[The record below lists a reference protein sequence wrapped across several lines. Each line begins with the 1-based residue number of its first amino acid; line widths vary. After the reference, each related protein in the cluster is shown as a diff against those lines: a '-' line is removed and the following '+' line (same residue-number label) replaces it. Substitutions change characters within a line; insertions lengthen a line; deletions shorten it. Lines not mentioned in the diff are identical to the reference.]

1 MVQLRYKVAAS
12 ALVVVVMLGLGVPRA
27 LYGPREPVE
36 TVVQHHFLQTVVASG
51 RVENPHRLDVGVQ
64 LTGVVT
70 AVPVHEGQI
79 VTLGTVLIQLDAA
92 ELQAA
97 LNQAELAEVQA
108 RAHVRQIKELQ
119 EPMAAQAVAQ
129 AQANHENAQ
138 HNLQRTQALF
148 DKGFLGAAA
157 KDEVQRAAQV
167 ASAQLNTT
175 LQQRASLRE
184 GGSEAAAA
192 DAAHA
197 FAKAAVAGAR
207 SRLSYT
213 QVRAPVDG
221 TLIAR
226 NVEVGDMA
234 QPGKVLMVLSP
245 TGETQI
251 VLQIDEKN
259 LSLVRVGQPALA
271 SADAYA
277 TDRFAATV
285 AYINPGVD
293 AQRGSVDVKLTVPNP
308 PAYLKQD
315 MTVSVDIEV
324 AKRDHAVLVSATAV
338 HDSDKPQPWV
348 WRISEGH
355 VHKQA
360 VTLGLVSKGLCEVL
374 SGLQAGDQVLPLEN
388 ASVTEGSRVRPVV
401 SVPAVT
407 F

>member
-1 MVQLRYKVAAS
+1 MVQLRYRVV
-12 ALVVVVMLGLGVPRA
+12 ALVVLGVVMLGLWMPRV
-27 LYGPREPVE
+27 LYGPKVPVE
-36 TVVQHHFLQTVVASG
+36 TVVQHNFLQTVVASG
-51 RVENPHRLDVGVQ
+51 RVENPHRLDLSVQ
-64 LTGVVT
+64 ITGVVT
-70 AVPVHEGQI
+70 AVPVREGQS
-79 VTLGTVLIQLDAA
+79 VARGMVLIQLDAT

-97 LNQAELAEVQA
+97 LRQAELAQVQA
-108 RAHVRQIKELQ
+108 LARVRQIKELQ

-138 HNLQRTQALF
+138 HNWQRTLALF

-167 ASAQLNTT
+167 ASAQLNAA

-197 FAKAAVAGAR
+197 FAKAAVTGAR

-213 QVRAPVDG
+213 QVRAPVGG

-259 LSLVRVGQPALA
+259 LSLVRLGQPALA

-277 TDRFAATV
+277 NERFGATV
-285 AYINPGVD
+285 AYINPSVD
-293 AQRGSVDVKLTVPNP
+293 AQRGSVDVKLNVSKP

-324 AKRDHAVLVSATAV
+324 ARRDQAVMLSVAAV
-338 HDSDKPQPWV
+338 HDLGKAEPWV
-348 WRISEGH
+348 LRAIDGH
-355 VHKQA
+355 AQRQA
-360 VTLGLVSKGLCEVL
+360 VTLGLVSHGMCEVL
-374 SGLQAGDQVLPLEN
+374 SGLQVGDQVVPFEN
-388 ASVTEGSRVRPVV
+388 ISITEGSRLRPVV
-401 SVPAVT
+401 LIPAVKR
-407 F
+407 